1 MRFVR
6 LTGHPAAVAGDDEVP
21 FAPDKRFQLFGY
33 LAYAG
38 TWVGRERVAFL
49 FWPDSDTATSRQNL
63 RGLLQRL
70 DTLRFEP
77 SVEATKHQLRWQ
89 VPTDV
94 AQFDAALARGDVA
107 AALRAYRG
115 PLLADVGGDEGGEFD
130 EWLEIEREQI
140 YSRWRSLALRRLSEL
155 GPDGAEEAADLVR
168 RLLEADALDEEA
180 VRAHM
185 QALTRWGR
193 PAEAQRAY
201 RDLVARL
208 DREMGMEPTS
218 ETVRVYE
225 AAMAAAAA
233 APVVIASHVK
243 APAVAPAPPA
253 STDRGAAVGAR
264 HRLPVP
270 GTSFVGR
277 EAELGD
283 VVAYLRDPAC
293 RLLSLTGHGGVGKT
307 RLALAAAES
316 VADEFADGAV
326 FVPLDAVSSPEE
338 VLPAVAAALGLGTM
352 AGGWR
357 WEALQARVADANLLV
372 VIDNFEHVAAAA
384 DLLARLLAAG
394 SGLKLLVTTRERLNL
409 EAEWTYLL
417 EGLDYPGPDVP
428 LADMA
433 AYSAVRLLLDR
444 ARRVRPGFELTED
457 DLPHLRSLFALTQGM
472 PLAIELV
479 AAWLRAAPLATLVAE
494 LEQDP
499 GAVTA
504 VAIDA
509 PRRHESV
516 RAVFEQSW
524 SRLPEA
530 ERTALQRLTVF
541 AGPVAP
547 EAAAFVAGASRQVL
561 GSLVDRSLLRLDEG
575 GRYDRH
581 PLLLALAR
589 EKLAEDTREERAVTL
604 RHAAY
609 SLRFLRERV
618 DRAKGPRPALAQQE
632 VHAESRELRAA
643 MRRAARSGLSGQLV
657 AFMQL
662 LELDIGY
669 FQAHG
674 HDDETLELL
683 SLAADAAVAIGSLD
697 VGRDLRGRVGDVYG
711 LHRGDRRRA
720 LGEYRRAVEL
730 ARQAGDVGREAVF
743 LSACGVMQ
751 ASLSPGGGRDDLD
764 RALAMAEGSGDPL
777 ALSTVLEHRAYV
789 LGTEGDLEGARELFL
804 RSRATVEDLPDPE
817 AVHPFELTRRRFFTT
832 LNLGHLDHQTGRLDE
847 AVAARESAL
856 GLAQEAGN
864 QIWEATAR
872 LELAEVQAGAGRHEE
887 AALHLRLAR
896 ELFVANHVTVHLRR
910 IAEFAAAHGYDLEA

>member
-1 MRFVR
+1 MQGGRQVRFVR

-115 PLLADVGGDEGGEFD
+115 LLLADVGGDEGGEFD
-130 EWLEIEREQI
+130 EWLEIEREQL

-185 QALTRWGR
+185 QALTRWGC

-253 STDRGAAVGAR
+253 SADRGAAVGAR

-409 EAEWTYLL
+409 EAEWTYLV

-433 AYSAVRLLLDR
+433 AYSAVKLLLDR
-444 ARRVRPGFELTED
+444 ARRVRTGFEATED

-589 EKLAEDTREERAVTL
+589 EKLAEDTREERAV
-604 RHAAY
+604 
-609 SLRFLRERV
+609 
-618 DRAKGPRPALAQQE
+618 
-632 VHAESRELRAA
+632 
-643 MRRAARSGLSGQLV
+643 M
-657 AFMQL
+657 
-662 LELDIGY
+662 LD
-669 FQAHG
+669 
-674 HDDETLELL
+674 
-683 SLAADAAVAIGSLD
+683 
-697 VGRDLRGRVGDVYG
+697 
-711 LHRGDRRRA
+711 
-720 LGEYRRAVEL
+720 
-730 ARQAGDVGREAVF
+730 
-743 LSACGVMQ
+743 
-751 ASLSPGGGRDDLD
+751 
-764 RALAMAEGSGDPL
+764 
-777 ALSTVLEHRAYV
+777 
-789 LGTEGDLEGARELFL
+789 
-804 RSRATVEDLPDPE
+804 
-817 AVHPFELTRRRFFTT
+817 
-832 LNLGHLDHQTGRLDE
+832 
-847 AVAARESAL
+847 
-856 GLAQEAGN
+856 
-864 QIWEATAR
+864 
-872 LELAEVQAGAGRHEE
+872 
-887 AALHLRLAR
+887 
-896 ELFVANHVTVHLRR
+896 
-910 IAEFAAAHGYDLEA
+910 